1 MSGVHFEQEI
11 QSLDQELASARDELR
26 DAEHRIDELEDEL
39 RDAEH
44 RIDDLENDR
53 TEPLNEAVRAGFGL
67 KDGELVEQR
76 LRAQLTRAGQRQG
89 ESVWHDV
96 ARIMDSLEDYA
107 QRQIGGGAL

>member
-1 MSGVHFEQEI
+1 MSG
-11 QSLDQELASARDELR
+11 SLEQELASARDALCDAENR
-26 DAEHRIDELEDEL
+26 IDDAEHRIDELENE
-39 RDAEH
+39 
-44 RIDDLENDR
+44 R
-53 TEPLNEAVRAGFGL
+53 TEPLNEAVCAGFGI

>member
-1 MSGVHFEQEI
+1 MLEEGGEVSGVHFEQEI
-11 QSLDQELASARDELR
+11 QSLDHELASAR
-26 DAEHRIDELEDEL
+26 DEL